1 MGFRVFNP
9 VDCSWEGPWVP
20 LPGRCLLFPLDCL
33 SLRWS
38 GQFLLPHWARS
49 HNCHACAC
57 LRAPPSLIPLSLW
70 LNHGQWCL
78 GLIGTICCY
87 QSLQRGSKKAH
98 FHLCPPT
105 TRDLKEEGAGSY
117 CLMLKALTCLASLKL
132 HKNSAQA
139 NLISILATGKLIH
152 GDFMSPAQSHIAA
165 NCRSQDLN
173 PALEGF
179 KTSSFCHI
187 LGCYVLME
195 EPGGLLSMGSHRVGH
210 D

>member
-1 MGFRVFNP
+1 M
-9 VDCSWEGPWVP
+9 DCSLPGSSIHGICQARVLEQWEGPWVP
-20 LPGRCLLFPLDCL
+20 PPGRCLLFPLDCL

-57 LRAPPSLIPLSLW
+57 LHAPPSLIPLSLW

-117 CLMLKALTCLASLKL
+117 CLMLKALPAPEGCHGIRSTW
-132 HKNSAQA
+132 QA
-139 NLISILATGKLIH
+139 RKVT
-152 GDFMSPAQSHIAA
+152 
-165 NCRSQDLN
+165 
-173 PALEGF
+173 E
-179 KTSSFCHI
+179 
-187 LGCYVLME
+187 
-195 EPGGLLSMGSHRVGH
+195 
-210 D
+210 